1 MAQGPSNAE
10 RIEEAKKLGK
20 TDPEKAEKTY
30 KDVLAQGPG
39 KSEAS
44 LRDYEN
50 ALMGLGE
57 LYRDHKQ
64 VNQLADLIT
73 QTRSVL
79 SSFAKAK
86 TAKLGRRALPCT
98 RGLMANFS

>member
-10 RIEEAKKLGK
+10 RVEEAKKLGK
-20 TDPEKAEKTY
+20 TDPAKAEKAYTE
-30 KDVLAQGPG
+30 VLSQGPG
-39 KSEAS
+39 QSDAS

-64 VNQLADLIT
+64 VNQLAELIT
-73 QTRSVL
+73 RTRSVL

-86 TAKLGRRALPCT
+86 TAKLGKAL
-98 RGLMANFS
+98 

>member
-1 MAQGPSNAE
+1 MAQGPTHAE
-10 RIEEAKKLGK
+10 RIDEAKKLGK
-20 TDPEKAEKTY
+20 TDPEKAEKIYTNI
-30 KDVLAQGPG
+30 LSQGPG
-39 KSEAS
+39 QSDTS

-64 VNQLADLIT
+64 VHQLGELIT

-86 TAKLGRRALPCT
+86 TAKLGMPLHYHSQAQC
-98 RGLMANFS
+98 